1 MAQNINIKCKQ
12 RFALCSFIFEPLRIY
27 TDLNSTASNLWLI
40 TFLIIQYSY
49 LRLHGQKNFVF
60 LGGIHVGILVCLQKD
75 KKGTKLF
82 DLKTKAMLTAKHSK
96 ISYSLLN
103 VVGGDTS
110 H

>member
-1 MAQNINIKCKQ
+1 MTIFFAKQGKELAQNINIKCKQ
-12 RFALCSFIFEPLRIY
+12 RLALCSFTFEPLGFY

-40 TFLIIQYSY
+40 TFPIIQYSY

-60 LGGIHVGILVCLQKD
+60 LGGIHVGVLICLRKD
-75 KKGTKLF
+75 KTGTKLF

-96 ISYSLLN
+96 IS
-103 VVGGDTS
+103 